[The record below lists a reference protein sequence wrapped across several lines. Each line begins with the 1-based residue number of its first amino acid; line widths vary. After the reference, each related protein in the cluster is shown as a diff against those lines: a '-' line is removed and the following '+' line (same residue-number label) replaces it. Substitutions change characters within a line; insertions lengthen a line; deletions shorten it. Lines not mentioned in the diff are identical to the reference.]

1 MSEGLRNA
9 IVEAATSGE
18 NEVLIQ
24 EFDLKTDK
32 SNELLFFF
40 KPSCFNV
47 PDFRNT
53 RAIIDM
59 VMTKL
64 SAYQVS
70 ISGVLLLSG
79 ERLEELCIM
88 DRHYG
93 YINKLSKQASTI
105 LHDEDF
111 QRIYESLEITSNLE
125 NYVILG
131 GHEFLQRFPSFD
143 VERLQNLW
151 ATKHSYKLRSGF
163 YIQDYEVDNQHVI
176 LVNGFH
182 PSQLA
187 FFTNPAHKIALLLL
201 HADTNWHALKYDL
214 VGETFPEKAQKESI
228 RGELYAHHDAYG
240 LPEVTVSNNMVHL
253 SAGPFEALFELYNFF
268 HEIPASNFALSATNM
283 AHLMRD
289 KELLD
294 EDVTR
299 CLSNPIAMID
309 GEETDLF
316 TATEDKNSE
325 EAMEKYQTYFRK
337 A

>member
-1 MSEGLRNA
+1 MSERLRNA
-9 IVEAATSGE
+9 ILEAIKSEET
-18 NEVLIQ
+18 EVLIQ
-24 EFDLKTDK
+24 EFDFKTDK
-32 SNELLFFF
+32 NNELLFFF
-40 KPSCFNV
+40 KPGCFNV

-53 RAIIDM
+53 QAIIDM

-64 SAYQVS
+64 SAYQAS

-105 LHDEDF
+105 LHDDDF
-111 QRIYESLEITSNLE
+111 QHIYENLEITSNFE
-125 NYVILG
+125 KYSILG

-143 VERLQNLW
+143 IERLRNLW
-151 ATKHSYKLRSGF
+151 ITKHSHKLRSGF
-163 YIQDYEVDNQHVI
+163 YIQEYDVDNQHVI

-187 FFTNPAHKIALLLL
+187 FFTNPTHKIVLLLL
-201 HADTNWHALKYDL
+201 HSDTNWHALKYDL

-228 RGELYAHHDAYG
+228 RGELYAHHEAYG

-253 SAGPFEALFELYNFF
+253 SAGPFEGLFEIYNFL

-283 AHLMRD
+283 ARLMRE
-289 KELLD
+289 KELLE

-299 CLSNPIAMID
+299 CLSNPVAMIE
-309 GEETDLF
+309 GEEIDLF
-316 TATEDKNSE
+316 TATEDQNSE
-325 EAMEKYQTYFRK
+325 EAIAKYQQYFRK